1 MKAKADA
8 VALRAEV
15 EEKRAAAE
23 TAKAG
28 EAKERAAAR
37 KAKAA
42 ATKERAAAKKAK
54 ATAAQV
60 EVERDEE
67 REDKEDLQELAEQLC
82 RSENTKMSEI
92 DKLKNMCAQKDRKIA
107 ELQAALND
115 RDRRLAELAGLRTID
130 ETLQLT
136 FVRGCDGNWA
146 VRPERAK

>member
-1 MKAKADA
+1 MSYGANFRRRQGFGNDA
-8 VALRAEV
+8 EAGDPNGWAAGRQGAMSRAQQL
-15 EEKRAAAE
+15 K
-23 TAKAG
+23 
-28 EAKERAAAR
+28 
-37 KAKAA
+37 
-42 ATKERAAAKKAK
+42 
-54 ATAAQV
+54 Q
-60 EVERDEE
+60 E